1 MRGSG
6 SDESLSVVD
15 ATGRPMGSKGRSR
28 VHRDGLWH
36 EVFHC
41 QIVRSTPPTML
52 VLQRRRLQA
61 RAFAGLLDLSVTGH
75 LLAGEAAAGGVR
87 ELREELGIDISPDR
101 LVALGTRLIADDSGE
116 GRNRE
121 LAHVFLL
128 VDDRP
133 LVDFRLDPNEVGGL
147 VEISADDLLLLLRVP
162 DAIVP
167 CFAVDTAGVAGETTC
182 TRSDL
187 VPPLDG
193 YWTVLAVMA
202 DRFVRGESPL
212 AI

>member
-1 MRGSG
+1 
-6 SDESLSVVD
+6 
-15 ATGRPMGSKGRSR
+15 MGSVGRSE

-41 QIVRSTPPTML
+41 LIVRTTLPARV

-75 LLAGEAAAGGVR
+75 LLAGESPVEGVR
-87 ELREELGIDISPDR
+87 ELREELGIDVSPDR

-128 VDDRP
+128 ADDRP
-133 LVDFRLDPNEVGGL
+133 LVDFRLDPDEVGGL
-147 VEISADDLLLLLRVP
+147 VEISVDDLLVVLRVP
-162 DAIVP
+162 DAVVP
-167 CFAVDTAGVAGETTC
+167 CTEIGTAGVARATTC
-182 TRSDL
+182 TRGDL
-187 VPPLDG
+187 VTPLDG

-202 DRFVRGESPL
+202 DRFAKGESPL